1 MRNRVNVLLDCI
13 LENYSQLIDKG
24 VFENMTID
32 ELEESVTAMREKYE
46 DTSFRNQTTLKSD

>member
-13 LENYSQLIDKG
+13 LENYSILIKKK

-32 ELEESVTAMREKYE
+32 ELEDTVTAMRDK
-46 DTSFRNQTTLKSD
+46 